1 MHQNRRLSQM
11 QSPNQVAQMANEILD
26 TGIDSYFVEEDIATG
41 KYDDDDIIT
50 CRTQFKNNRICGRK
64 FRNMGDFIKH
74 LRQANVHKKL
84 MEEE

>member
-1 MHQNRRLSQM
+1 MLRSQRLSQVETPT
-11 QSPNQVAQMANEILD
+11 QTAQAVNEILD
-26 TGIDSYFVEEDIATG
+26 SGIDSYFVEEDIATG
-41 KYDDDDIIT
+41 KYDDDDIIV
-50 CRTQFKNNRICGRK
+50 CRTQFKNNRICSKK